1 MYAEILTIGTE
12 ITTGSI
18 LNTNNQFLSKRLLDL
33 GIDVHYHSTVD
44 DNVDRIHD
52 AITLAL
58 KRSDLIITTGGLGPT
73 SDDMT
78 KEIISKSLGLDLIL
92 DDEMVKT
99 IRDKFLRMNSVMT
112 DNNLKQATKLQGS
125 IFLKNSIGTAP
136 GIFLKQDEK
145 IVIMLPGV
153 PSEMKIMFDREVI
166 PLIKQDYNIIKRSVN
181 TVGIGEAELEM
192 KIKDLLDLFP
202 NISIATFP
210 SDGQV
215 EIKIIG
221 RGLDKS
227 NIERN
232 MNTIIKT
239 MENRFKEYIF
249 GYDNIPMEMAVF
261 NLLKDRN
268 LQIGFC
274 ESCTGGLISARFSR
288 IPGVSEVFNRSI
300 ISYSN
305 DSKIEELGV
314 NPKTID
320 KYGAV
325 SEKTALEMVN
335 GMLNR
340 TDLDIAL
347 SVTGLA
353 GPDGDTK
360 DSPIGLVYICISDR
374 LNTEIIKSNFVGNRE
389 IIQDKAT
396 MKAFSELRKFL
407 LSK

>member
-18 LNTNNQFLSKRLLDL
+18 LNTNNQFLSKKLLDL

-52 AITLAL
+52 AIRLAL

-73 SDDMT
+73 ADDMT

-92 DDEMVKT
+92 DEKMVNT
-99 IRDKFLRMNSVMT
+99 IREKFARMNSTMT
-112 DNNLKQATKLQGS
+112 ENNVKQATKLKGS
-125 IFLKNSIGTAP
+125 NFLKNSIGTAP
-136 GIFLKQDEK
+136 GIFLKHEGK

-153 PSEMKIMFDREVI
+153 PSEMEHMFEREVI
-166 PLIKQDYNIIKRSVN
+166 PLIKQDYTILKKSVN
-181 TVGIGEAELEM
+181 TIGIGEAELEM
-192 KIKDLLDLFP
+192 KIKDLLDMYP
-202 NISIATFP
+202 NISLATFP

-221 RGLDKS
+221 RAIDEKNL
-227 NIERN
+227 ERN
-232 MNTIIKT
+232 MSNIVEIIEK
-239 MENRFKEYIF
+239 RFKEYIY
-249 GYDNIPMEMAVF
+249 GYDNIPMEVAVF
-261 NLLKDRN
+261 NLLSKN
-268 LQIGFC
+268 KLKIGFC

-288 IPGVSEVFNRSI
+288 IPGVSKVFDRSI

-305 DSKIEELGV
+305 NSKIEELGV
-314 NPKTID
+314 KPHTIN
-320 KYGAV
+320 KYGVV
-325 SEKTALEMVN
+325 SEETAIEMAN
-335 GMLNR
+335 GLLSR
-340 TDLDIAL
+340 SDLDIAL
-347 SVTGLA
+347 SITGLA
-353 GPDGDTK
+353 GPSGDGEEK
-360 DSPIGLVYICISDR
+360 PIGLVYICISDGK
-374 LNTEIIKSNFVGNRE
+374 NTKTIESNFLGSRT

>member
-33 GIDVHYHSTVD
+33 GIDVHYHSAVD
-44 DNVDRIHD
+44 DNIDRIHD

-99 IRDKFLRMNSVMT
+99 IRNKFLRINSVMT
-112 DNNLKQATKLQGS
+112 DNNLKQATKLKGS
-125 IFLKNSIGTAP
+125 VFLKNSIGTAP
-136 GIFLKQDEK
+136 GIFLKQDDK
-145 IVIMLPGV
+145 IIVMLPGV
-153 PSEMKIMFDREVI
+153 PSEMEIMFDREVI
-166 PLIKQDYNIIKRSVN
+166 PLIKQDYNIIKKSVN

-221 RGLDKS
+221 RGIDK
-227 NIERN
+227 NNVERN

-239 MENRFKEYIF
+239 IENRFKEYIF

-288 IPGVSEVFNRSI
+288 IPGVSKVFNRSI
-300 ISYSN
+300 VTYSN

-314 NPKTID
+314 NPETIN

-325 SEKTALEMVN
+325 SEETALEMAN

-340 TDLDIAL
+340 ADLDIAL

-360 DSPIGLVYICISDR
+360 ENPIGLVYICISDR
-374 LNTEIIKSNFVGNRE
+374 LKTRIIKSNFVGNRV

>member
-314 NPKTID
+314 NPTTID